1 VKRRTFIALVGG
13 AAVAWPLAARAQ
25 QRVRRIGVLMGT
37 AESDPEQKALV
48 SALIQALADLGW
60 REGHNIR
67 IEYRWAFGDADRLEE
82 YAAELGGLGL
92 DVIFGQGTPAV
103 TALERQAGTTPV
115 IFVMVTDPVGSGL
128 VANLAK
134 PGGKLT
140 GFSNYEYAMGGK

>member
-67 IEYRWAFGDADRLEE
+67 IEYRWAFSSG
-82 YAAELGGLGL
+82 
-92 DVIFGQGTPAV
+92 V
-103 TALERQAGTTPV
+103 T
-115 IFVMVTDPVGSGL
+115 I
-128 VANLAK
+128 
-134 PGGKLT
+134 
-140 GFSNYEYAMGGK
+140 